1 MHRRLVW
8 LVPVIVAMA
17 WVSPSDWLSPS
28 DWRAA
33 RAAVATTGSPLA
45 DPCAERPGPDQ
56 ARIEAFVRAGCY
68 ERWESDAP
76 APHLSGRR
84 VDGVE
89 YTVHGRLRVFYTP
102 GVAEWMQGKS
112 PDIADGEMVVA
123 AQYETDA
130 GARRPR
136 SVLAKVRDRQ
146 GSYDGWFWSTTALGG
161 PAASSGAFGRSGCL
175 GCHASAAKAS
185 TFLAA
190 RPPPPVGRW
199 RPDEDLRWPVPP
211 PPRVTRQPARPLA
224 DADAGFLALFRVPDV
239 PASEVVPFP
248 PPASDHVPAA
258 PAARHPPL
266 SFLSS
271 DQCGACHNAT
281 QRLSSSRPD
290 MWYPDPLP
298 SDHGGR
304 DYRNFSPYGEWSASI
319 NALAARDPVWHAQVE
334 NERIL
339 RPQLDG
345 FTVNVCFS
353 CHGPLGGRQ
362 LQIDRGDPNAAFT
375 LDMFYARAGEPGA
388 LYGALAR
395 EGVSCTTC
403 HRVEASGLGSNPP
416 FDPEN
421 PHGHL
426 DPSQLQTYTAQFHV
440 DAAKPLYGPYAT
452 AAGAVMGS
460 ALGLGVVGGPTAAPQ
475 ISQSRLCGSC
485 HTVLVPAVPKGYKG
499 TDPSTD
505 PAVPLAFEQTTYWE
519 WRNSLYQNETHGS
532 GVPCQGCHMPAHR
545 GREGRLLGRR
555 IANLESDRFPPAP
568 GRLPDTEIDPQ
579 PQSPFPRHV
588 LLGVN
593 LFVFSMFEQFPQI
606 LGPRPVDP
614 AVPRETLHQAL
625 TGGDWIA
632 EHAADDSVLVTVL
645 GAEEKDGNLE
655 VPVQVAN
662 YAGHKQPTG
671 AGFRRA
677 FLQLRVLASDG
688 RVLWASGLTDR
699 YGVILDGSTGRPLES
714 EFTREPSRSQPHYQ
728 VITRQNQV
736 QIYETR
742 SLDAPLAE
750 GGKLQTT
757 VLGIVAEYKDNRLLP
772 IGWST
777 QEPAN
782 PSPGFAINLFAM
794 EPRLPAGVGMVPP
807 PPPGAPAYCAAPPLQ
822 SYDPDYCDPDVARNG
837 ADLLAYRIP
846 LSDVPGWTRVEARL
860 LYQTIPPFYLRDR
873 FEGGVDPK
881 TGQLA
886 RDTRRLAHIASR
898 LRLDGSPAEG
908 WTLQLGN
915 TSSRGR
921 GERPAGSAA
930 SQRRITT
937 ARRSP

>member
-1 MHRRLVW
+1 MQARRLYW
-8 LVPVIVAMA
+8 IAPVIAAIA
-17 WVSPSDWLSPS
+17 WLRPPA
-28 DWRAA
+28 WRAA
-33 RAAVATTGSPLA
+33 EAAAPEPTPAGANHCTG
-45 DPCAERPGPDQ
+45 RPGPNQ
-56 ARIEAFVRAGCY
+56 AEIEAFVRAGCY
-68 ERWESDAP
+68 ARWASGGER
-76 APHLSGRR
+76 PHLSGRR
-84 VDGVE
+84 VDGVD
-89 YTVHGRLRVFYTP
+89 YTVHGRVRVFYTP
-102 GVAEWMQGKS
+102 GVADWLQSKS
-112 PDIADGEMVVA
+112 PDIADGEVVVA
-123 AQYETDA
+123 VQYGP
-130 GARRPR
+130 GAEGGRPR

-146 GSYDGWFWSTTALGG
+146 GSYDGWFWSTTALGE
-161 PAASSGAFGRSGCL
+161 PAASSGAFGRSACL
-175 GCHASAAKAS
+175 SCHAAAATES
-185 TFLAA
+185 TFLTAGPA
-190 RPPPPVGRW
+190 PPPGRW
-199 RPDEDLRWPVPP
+199 RPDEDLRFPVPP
-211 PPRVTRQPARPLA
+211 PPVVTRHPARPLA
-224 DADAGFLALFRVPDV
+224 KADPGFLALFRIPDV

-248 PPASDHVPAA
+248 PPVSDHVPAA
-258 PAARHPPL
+258 AAERHPAL
-266 SFLSS
+266 AFLSS

-281 QRLSSSRPD
+281 QRLSNSRPD

-362 LQIDRGDPNAAFT
+362 LQTDRSDPNARFT
-375 LDMFYARAGEPGA
+375 LDMFYAREGEPGA

-403 HRVEASGLGSNPP
+403 HRVEASGLGVNPP
-416 FDPEN
+416 FDPKN

-426 DPSQLQTYTAQFHV
+426 DPSQLHTYTAQFQV
-440 DAAKPLYGPYAT
+440 DPAKPIYGPYAT

-460 ALGLGVVGGPTAAPQ
+460 GLGLGVVGGSNAAPQ

-485 HTVLVPAVPKGYKG
+485 HTVLVPAVPKGYTG

-519 WRNSLYQNETHGS
+519 WRNSLFQNETHDS

-545 GREGRLLGRR
+545 RREGRLLGRR

-568 GRLPDTEIDPQ
+568 GRLPDGEIDPQ

-593 LFVFSMFEQFPQI
+593 LFVFSMFEQFPGI

-632 EHAADDSVLVTVL
+632 EHAEEDSVLVTVL
-645 GAEEKDGNLE
+645 GADEKDGNLE
-655 VPVQVAN
+655 IPIQVAN
-662 YAGHKQPTG
+662 YAGHKLPTG

-677 FLQLRVLASDG
+677 FLQLRVLAGDG
-688 RVLWASGLTDR
+688 RVLWASGLTDSH
-699 YGVILDGSTGRPLES
+699 GVILDGSSGRPLES

-728 VITRQNQV
+728 VITRQDQV

-777 QEPAN
+777 EEPAN
-782 PSPGFAINLFAM
+782 PPPGFAINLFAM
-794 EPRLPAGVGMVPP
+794 EPRLPAGDGAVPQ
-807 PPPGAPAYCAAPPLQ
+807 PPPGAPTYCARPPLQ
-822 SYDPDYCDPDVARNG
+822 SYDPDYCDPEVARNG

-846 LSDVPGWTRVEARL
+846 LAAVPGWARVEAQL

-898 LRLDGSPAEG
+898 LRLDGSPAAG

-915 TSSRGR
+915 TSSLKR
-921 GERPAGSAA
+921 GERPADRKPPAGRPTTTGGS
-930 SQRRITT
+930 
-937 ARRSP
+937 P